1 MTASVADFHRVV
13 SCIDDGG
20 ERISI
25 FGMDRAEICGA
36 YKPVGRPYWLVY
48 VSTAVAEATG
58 RTHPNVVLP
67 HLQLWDRQDARQWVE
82 FIAHLYVRSA
92 MR

>member
-1 MTASVADFHRVV
+1 
-13 SCIDDGG
+13 
-20 ERISI
+20 
-25 FGMDRAEICGA
+25 
-36 YKPVGRPYWLVY
+36 
-48 VSTAVAEATG
+48 
-58 RTHPNVVLP
+58 VVLP